1 MAWRYVE
8 KVPELAETVHSGH
21 LGFCF
26 SGMISSPWNLNIGNL
41 SVCSWSE
48 KGKLRWVVFQNTPKM
63 AVPWE
68 APSPLTGDITVLKH
82 INYTQKTSGEG
93 PCEGRSAEYWKL
105 DEPRSPTVN
114 GHLYGL
120 EVRHV
125 PWRRLCPPHTPLPP
139 RGVTLLSSAM
149 SQDWKSESLLSRYKE
164 VSEGLLFPIAQVHA
178 FHLPT
183 RGPEKT
189 PKFHTMKAEGYL
201 FIIF

>member
-139 RGVTLLSSAM
+139 RGVTLLLQWAKIENQKVSCPGTKR
-149 SQDWKSESLLSRYKE
+149 SQ
-164 VSEGLLFPIAQVHA
+164 
-178 FHLPT
+178 
-183 RGPEKT
+183 RGYCSPLHKYMPSTCPHVVLRKHPNFTLWRQEDT
-189 PKFHTMKAEGYL
+189 FL
-201 FIIF
+201 